1 MAKWDP
7 DKTFVTAQRI
17 FGGVRP
23 LDFFIMLLAE
33 IRFDCHIV
41 LRGRAARVGEV
52 EVVRCITSRSDQT
65 GKYFSYNFGVVFSL
79 LTLFSRLLFSSLL
92 VFSLPF
98 SSSPFVFSSL
108 FFSSRLVSHLVFSFP
123 FFSSRLVSPRL
134 VLGSRRFETRTD
146 PRPSP
151 GT

>member
-1 MAKWDP
+1 MSSG
-7 DKTFVTAQRI
+7 FG
-17 FGGVRP
+17 FGGCR
-23 LDFFIMLLAE
+23 LHETERAR
-33 IRFDCHIV
+33 RFATV
-41 LRGRAARVGEV
+41 AEV

-79 LTLFSRLLFSSLL
+79 LSFFSRLLFSSLL

-108 FFSSRLVSHLVFSFP
+108 FFSSRLVSHLVFSSP

-134 VLGSRRFETRTD
+134 VLGSRRFESLFFSSRLVSHLVFSQIG
-146 PRPSP
+146 PRSP
-151 GT
+151 KLQC